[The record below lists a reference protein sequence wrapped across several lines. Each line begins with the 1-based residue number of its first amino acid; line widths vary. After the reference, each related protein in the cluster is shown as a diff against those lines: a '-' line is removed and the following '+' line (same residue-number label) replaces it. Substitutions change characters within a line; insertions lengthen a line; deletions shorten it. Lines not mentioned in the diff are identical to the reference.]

1 MFQGLDCDAT
11 RIRSRI
17 GGPDSCKVRPNSKPW
32 MVRLSDKYRAN
43 LTSGHICGGTLI
55 SEHHVLTAR
64 HCVPNIRPIT
74 SPRLPLKIEMK
85 VVVGDHIISENDGE
99 QLFDIEDIVYYSNIT
114 STIYINIIK
123 RITKLFVLFEFISL
137 YVWLSV

>member
-55 SEHHVLTAR
+55 SEHHVLTAD
-64 HCVPNIRPIT
+64 HCLPNTRPNT
-74 SPRLPLKIEMK
+74 SPRWPKELVLDSVT

-114 STIYINIIK
+114 GTI
-123 RITKLFVLFEFISL
+123 
-137 YVWLSV
+137 

>member
-1 MFQGLDCDAT
+1 MNNLQLCKKYVFLGLDCDVM

-55 SEHHVLTAR
+55 SEHHVLTAD
-64 HCVPNIRPIT
+64 HCLIRASWVLNSTI
-74 SPRLPLKIEMK
+74 
-85 VVVGDHIISENDGE
+85 VVVGDDQISKNDGE
-99 QLFDIEDIVYYSNIT
+99 QVFDIENINFYSNIT
-114 STIYINIIK
+114 GT
-123 RITKLFVLFEFISL
+123 L
-137 YVWLSV
+137 